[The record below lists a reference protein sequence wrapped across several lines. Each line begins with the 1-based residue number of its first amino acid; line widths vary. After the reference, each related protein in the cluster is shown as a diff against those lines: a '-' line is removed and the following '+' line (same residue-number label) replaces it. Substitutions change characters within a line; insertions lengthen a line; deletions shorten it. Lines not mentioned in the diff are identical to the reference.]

1 MIKLLTICT
10 LVCLALSSQ
19 DVPLHKSYYG
29 FSVGDPYGTL
39 HIEFFLDF
47 QCTLSNYPRP

>member
-1 MIKLLTICT
+1 MIVKLLTYFT
-10 LVCLALSSQ
+10 LLCLVLSSQ
-19 DVPLHKSYYG
+19 DVPIQKNYYG

-47 QCTLSNYPRP
+47 QCNYSPLY